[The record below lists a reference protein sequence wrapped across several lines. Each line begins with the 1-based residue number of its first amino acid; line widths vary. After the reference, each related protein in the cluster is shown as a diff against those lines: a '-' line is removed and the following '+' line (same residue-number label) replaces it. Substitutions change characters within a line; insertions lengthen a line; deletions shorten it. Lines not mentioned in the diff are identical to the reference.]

1 MAPTPLHLRPRAP
14 LQQRKSSEPKQA
26 DWLSLTELGRL
37 FGISAVLCGR
47 QLSAA
52 GLRQPNGAPSR
63 QALHQGLALLPHPRG
78 HHRSALWQRQG
89 CSAVLEGQ
97 GMKPM
102 LPNRLVTLWADL
114 LEALMLGSEAIT
126 TSAEEMAS
134 DVPTELVSSVN
145 QELQQRGSGFRV
157 ALAGLSRAAR
167 PRPVG
172 VPSPADPAA
181 DLRRCG

>member
-1 MAPTPLHLRPRAP
+1 MAPTPIQLRPRAP
-14 LQQRKSSEPKQA
+14 LSQRQASEQKQA

-47 QLSAA
+47 QLCAA

-63 QALHQGLALLPHPRG
+63 EALHRGLALLPHPHG

-89 CSAVLEGQ
+89 CSAALEGQ
-97 GMKPM
+97 GMRPM
-102 LPNRLVTLWADL
+102 LPNPLVTLWADL
-114 LEALMLGSEAIT
+114 LEALLLGSEAIT

-134 DVPTELVSSVN
+134 EVPTELVGSVN
-145 QELQQRGSGFRV
+145 RELKQRGSGFRV

-167 PRPVG
+167 PQPVG
-172 VPSPADPAA
+172 VPSQAAPAA

>member
-1 MAPTPLHLRPRAP
+1 MAPTSFPPRPRAP
-14 LQQRKSSEPKQA
+14 LAPPEAAGLKPA

-37 FGISAVLCGR
+37 FGISAVFCGR
-47 QLSAA
+47 QLCQA

-63 QALHQGLALLPHPRG
+63 EALHQGLALLPHPRG

-89 CSAVLEGQ
+89 CGAILQAQ
-97 GMKPM
+97 GLKPSV
-102 LPNRLVTLWADL
+102 PNRLVTLWADL
-114 LEALMLGSEAIT
+114 LEALVLGSEAIT

-134 DVPTELVSSVN
+134 EVPTELVGSVN

-157 ALAGLSRAAR
+157 ALAGFSRAAR

-172 VPSPADPAA
+172 VPSPASPAA